1 MNLLPQDIGPV
12 ASALAM
18 VRLRTDAALQQP
30 DLEAQRQALF
40 LVSTAAIKAIA
51 VLKAAED
58 AARAEAL
65 RKLETV

>member
-1 MNLLPQDIGPV
+1 MTLLPADVGPV
-12 ASALAM
+12 ANALAM

-51 VLKAAED
+51 VLDAAEY
-58 AARAEAL
+58 AARNAAL
-65 RKLETV
+65 RKLENA